1 MAIITG
7 TGGND
12 TLNGG
17 SGNDQIFGLGGDDIL
32 NGNGGNDQLDGGTGA
47 DTMNGGT
54 GNDTYFVD
62 DAGDVVNENS
72 GEGTDT
78 VRVAGLAAYALT
90 ANVEKLINT
99 GSGTFTGTGND
110 LNNDM
115 TGGSGADTLYGGN
128 GYDQLY
134 GGNGDDFLYGGA
146 DGDLLSGG
154 TGADY
159 MEGGTGDD
167 VYIVDN
173 AGDSVV
179 EASGEGT
186 DDVYT
191 SLATYT
197 LGADVENLYYN
208 GGAGNFT
215 LTGNTLDNIIFGGGG
230 NDTLSGLD
238 GNDTLRG
245 QTGNDTLSGGDGDD
259 LLVGGSGIDDLTGG
273 AGADTF
279 RFSTFESGT
288 GANADR
294 IQDFAQGSDIIEV
307 AGIDADLLTAGNQ
320 TFSFIGNAAFSGAAG
335 ELRYYDNGVDTF
347 VQGDINGDGAADFDI
362 ALTGVV
368 ALVSTDF
375 VL

>member
-12 TLNGG
+12 TLNGT

-62 DAGDVVNENS
+62 DAGDMVNENS

-78 VRVAGLAAYALT
+78 VRVASLAAYALT

-115 TGGSGADTLYGGN
+115 TGGSGADTLYGGD

-134 GGNGDDFLYGGA
+134 GNGGDDFLYGGA

-179 EASGEGT
+179 EASGEGI
-186 DDVYT
+186 DEVYT

-197 LGADVENLYYN
+197 LGNNVENLYYN

-215 LTGNTLDNIIFGGGG
+215 LTGNALDNIIFGGGG

-245 QTGNDTLSGGDGDD
+245 QTGNDTLSGGNGND

-288 GANADR
+288 GRQCRPHPGFRPGQRHHRRGGDGRRSADGR
-294 IQDFAQGSDIIEV
+294 QP
-307 AGIDADLLTAGNQ
+307 DLLVHRQRRFLRRRGR
-320 TFSFIGNAAFSGAAG
+320 AA
-335 ELRYYDNGVDTF
+335 L
-347 VQGDINGDGAADFDI
+347 
-362 ALTGVV
+362 L
-368 ALVSTDF
+368 
-375 VL
+375 

>member
-7 TGGND
+7 TGASE
-12 TLNGG
+12 TLNGT

-32 NGNGGNDQLDGGTGA
+32 NGLGGNDQLDGGTGA
-47 DTMNGGT
+47 DTMNGGI
-54 GNDTYFVD
+54 GNDTYFVED
-62 DAGDVVNENS
+62 VGDVVNENS

-99 GSGTFTGTGND
+99 SAITFTGTGNA

-115 TGGSGADTLYGGN
+115 TGGSGSDTFYGN
-128 GYDQLY
+128 DGYDQLF
-134 GGNGDDFLYGGA
+134 GGSGDDFLYGGA
-146 DGDLLSGG
+146 DGDLL
-154 TGADY
+154 D
-159 MEGGTGDD
+159 GGTGDD
-167 VYIVDN
+167 VYFVDN
-173 AGDSVV
+173 AGDVV
-179 EASGEGT
+179 TEASGEGF
-186 DDVYT
+186 DEVYT
-191 SLATYT
+191 KLATYT
-197 LGADVENLYYN
+197 LTSNVENLYYN
-208 GGAGNFT
+208 GGAGDFT
-215 LTGNTLDNIIFGGGG
+215 LTGNALDNVIISGGG

-245 QTGNDTLSGGDGDD
+245 QSGNDTISGGDGDD
-259 LLVGGSGIDDLTGG
+259 LLVGGSGVDDLTGG
-273 AGADTF
+273 NDNDTF

-288 GANADR
+288 GASADR
-294 IQDFAQGSDIIEV
+294 IQDFAQGSDIIDL
-307 AGIDADLLTAGNQ
+307 AGIDADLLTSGNQ

-335 ELRYYDNGVDTF
+335 ELRYFDNGVDTF

-375 VL
+375 IL